1 MRRTTLIFGIICLA
15 LALVACDASLEGA
28 GDLARRLGDSV
39 ALPGEGA
46 PPAPTITRA
55 PSPEPTVDISACQPS
70 LAYVDDVTIPDGM
83 PISGG
88 ETFTKTWS
96 VINAGSCPWGP
107 GFFLRFVDGEP
118 MGLSQAVPLPA
129 AEPGQTVTVSVPMRA
144 PSTPGSYRTDWR
156 LSVADGTYGTTI
168 YAVIEATEP
177 IATPTPEASPT
188 PTTSPTP
195 IVAAASTEVVS
206 TEAQPSA
213 AVTAATPQADEGIRA
228 VIAYDEKG
236 LWITN
241 LNGFDWHNVYVEVN
255 PAILRRGY
263 VAALD
268 LLAAGERAFWAPND
282 LRRPDGTAWPA
293 EEAPFAVFL
302 LADEGDFFAEPN

>member
-1 MRRTTLIFGIICLA
+1 MRRATLFLCIAGLA
-15 LALVACDASLEGA
+15 LALVACDASLESA

-39 ALPGEGA
+39 ALPGEA
-46 PPAPTITRA
+46 AQPAPTITRA

-70 LAYVDDVTIPDGM
+70 LAYVDDITIPDGM
-83 PISGG
+83 QISAG

-96 VINAGSCPWGP
+96 VLNAGSCPWGP
-107 GFFLRFVDGEP
+107 GFSLRFVDGEP

-144 PSTPGSYRTDWR
+144 PATPGSYRTNWR
-156 LSVADGTYGTTI
+156 LSVADGSYGTTI
-168 YAVIEATEP
+168 YAIIEATEP

-188 PTTSPTP
+188 LTASPTP
-195 IVAAASTEVVS
+195 IAEATPAEVASAETQSTAPVAATTV
-206 TEAQPSA
+206 QPG
-213 AVTAATPQADEGIRA
+213 EGIRA
-228 VIAYDEKG
+228 VIAYDEQG

-241 LNGFDWHNVYVEVN
+241 LNGFDWHHVYVEVN
-255 PAILRRGY
+255 PGILRRGY

-268 LLAAGERAFWAPND
+268 LLAAGERAFWAPSD

-293 EEAPFAVFL
+293 EEAPFAVYL
-302 LADEGDFFAEPN
+302 LADEGDLYAEPN